1 MSASRALRRSPKPGA
16 LTAASVEHAAELVHH
31 QGREGLALD
40 VLGDDQQRLAGV
52 GDLLQERNQVAD
64 VADLLLVDQDQ
75 GVLQLDAHRGRVV
88 DEVGRQVALVE
99 LHALD
104 DLVGRFG
111 RLAFLDRDHAVLAHL
126 GHGLGNELADHRVV
140 VGADRAHVGDV
151 FRAADRLGHRAEVL
165 DGRVDG
171 LLDAAADGRRVG
183 AGGDVPQT
191 FAEDLAG
198 QHRGG
203 RRAVA
208 GQVRGLR
215 GDLVDEL
222 GAHVLEAVLQID
234 FLAHRHAVLGDGR
247 TAVGLVENDVVTGR
261 AQGHGDHVGQFFHTP
276 KQTLPGLIIV
286 KQLFSHVGG
295 SLWMD
300 V

>member
-1 MSASRALRRSPKPGA
+1 MSLPIAGSLLALIAPTWAMSSGP
-16 LTAASVEHAAELVHH
+16 LT
-31 QGREGLALD
+31 GLAM
-40 VLGDDQQRLAGV
+40 
-52 GDLLQERNQVAD
+52 
-64 VADLLLVDQDQ
+64 
-75 GVLQLDAHRGRVV
+75 
-88 DEVGRQVALVE
+88 
-99 LHALD
+99 
-104 DLVGRFG
+104 
-111 RLAFLDRDHAVLAHL
+111 
-126 GHGLGNELADHRVV
+126 
-140 VGADRAHVGDV
+140 
-151 FRAADRLGHRAEVL
+151 RAEVL
-165 DGRVDG
+165 DGGVDG

-183 AGGDVPQT
+183 AGGDVPQA

-208 GQVRGLR
+208 GHVRGLR

-222 GAHVLEAVLQID
+222 GAHVLEAVFQVD

-247 TAVGLVENDVVTGR
+247 AAVGLVENDVVAGR

-295 SLWMD
+295 SLMD
-300 V
+300 GRVGEVSLLDDLREDVGLAEDLDLAAIDFDFGAGILAVDDFVADARPRACRARRYPTACPGRRR